1 MRLRNPEI
9 FHASLASSA
18 VIELEEDFWEYYH
31 VIETTMETTGWANC
45 SADMRAL
52 AGYLNTA
59 FDSRDATAVDNFL
72 SAITGPR
79 GSPLYRYFHYDDLT
93 GGSDPAW
100 DNRRINMR
108 AAVEIMFQDFQVCWK
123 PSP

>member
-18 VIELEEDFWEYYH
+18 VIELEEDFWEYYR

-52 AGYLNTA
+52 AAYLNNA
-59 FDSRDATAVDNFL
+59 FDTKNATAVDNFL
-72 SAITGPR
+72 LNVTGPK
-79 GSPLYRYFHYDDLT
+79 GTPLYRYFHYDDLT
-93 GGSDPAW
+93 SGTDAAW
-100 DNRRINMR
+100 TNRRTNMR
-108 AAVEIMFQDFQVCWK
+108 AAIEVMFQDFQVC
-123 PSP
+123 